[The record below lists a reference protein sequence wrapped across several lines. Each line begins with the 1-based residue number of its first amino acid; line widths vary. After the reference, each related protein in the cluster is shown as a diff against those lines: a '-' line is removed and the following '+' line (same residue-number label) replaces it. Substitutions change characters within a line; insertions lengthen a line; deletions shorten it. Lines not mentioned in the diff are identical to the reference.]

1 MRFILFFFTA
11 AVLGVAALAQDTNLE
26 TSVHELY
33 LQDQSDRGVG
43 DGKAVSNWQDRV
55 KRDTARRYRV
65 RELVASGSLK
75 TAEDFH
81 DAAFI
86 FQHSVQ
92 TDQYPLTAVA
102 SDYLLAHVLASVAV
116 AKGDSKS
123 LWISAASLDRYLQ
136 LIGQAQVFGTQYQS
150 KDDQPYTQEPYNR
163 TLIPDALRSVFC
175 VPSLE
180 QQKSDVKDFNA
191 GRYPAGLLPAGCVR

>member
-1 MRFILFFFTA
+1 MA
-11 AVLGVAALAQDTNLE
+11 
-26 TSVHELY
+26 
-33 LQDQSDRGVG
+33 RG
-43 DGKAVSNWQDRV
+43 A
-55 KRDTARRYRV
+55 
-65 RELVASGSLK
+65 LK
-75 TAEDFH
+75 TAQDFH

-92 TDQYPLTAVA
+92 TDQYPPTAVA

-150 KDDQPYTQEPYNR
+150 QDDHPYTQEPYNR

-180 QQKSDVKDFNA
+180 QQKSNVADFNA
-191 GRYPAGLLPAGCVR
+191 GKYPAGLLPAGCER